1 MGGKAVLPSPQPH
14 LTAAISTQQAGRDQP
29 TGDARMTEIADPI
42 AFELFKNAIF
52 SIADEMALT
61 VVRTTYSG
69 VLKDNMDFST
79 ALADADG
86 KLVAQGLTLPG
97 HLGSIPTALESIR
110 RQFGDNMGPGD
121 IFIMNDPFDGGMHL
135 PDIFVIKPLYV
146 DGTRVAFAATVCH
159 HTDVG
164 GRVPGSNA
172 SDSTEVYAE
181 GLRIAPMK
189 MYEAGKRNDTL
200 FTFIEKNVRVPV
212 KVFGD
217 LRAQLAAC
225 HIAERQFLEL
235 IERYGADSVRL
246 YMQEVIDYAE
256 RLTRAAIARLPD
268 GVYRFEDWID
278 DDGIDVGKPIR
289 LFVTLTKQGDSL
301 IADWTGSSPQVKG
314 AINNTLSYTKA
325 ASYCAIRSVLPPG
338 IPNNEG
344 VFRAIEVIA
353 PPGTI
358 ANVVLPGATAA
369 RGLTGFRMVDCCFG
383 ALAMMV
389 PDKVFAASDG
399 GNTGISIGGYDADR
413 KPFIYVDFTCG
424 TWGGR
429 PFADGLDGNSNMF
442 ANMASTSVE
451 ITEAEHPIQILA
463 YEFIAD
469 RAGAG
474 KYRGGTPYRR
484 DYRFLEAEA
493 ILQVRSDR
501 RTIRPYGLYGG
512 NPGKPSSNYLN
523 PDRENQP
530 LESKLTMT
538 IRRGEVFRHELA
550 GAGGWGDPLERDPDA
565 VLKDVR
571 NELISLAAAANDYGV
586 VVDTHHWKID
596 VAATQRLRA
605 EIRAARGWSEVPK
618 VLWEESAKLP
628 LPTA

>member
-1 MGGKAVLPSPQPH
+1 
-14 LTAAISTQQAGRDQP
+14 
-29 TGDARMTEIADPI
+29 MTDIADPI

-97 HLGSIPTALESIR
+97 HLGSIPTALESIM

-135 PDIFVIKPLYV
+135 PDIFVIKPLFV
-146 DGTRVAFAATVCH
+146 DGIRVAFAATVCH

-189 MYEAGKRNDTL
+189 MYEAGRRNDTL

-235 IERYGADSVRL
+235 VEGHGADIVRL

-256 RLTRAAIARLPD
+256 RLTRAAVAKLPD
-268 GVYRFEDWID
+268 GVYHFEDWID

-289 LFVTLTKQGDSL
+289 LFVTLTKTGDSL
-301 IADWTGSSPQVKG
+301 SADWTGSSPQVKG

-325 ASYCAIRSVLPPG
+325 ATYCAIRSVLPPG

-389 PDKVFAASDG
+389 PDQVFAASDG

-451 ITEAEHPIQILA
+451 ITEAEQPIQILA
-463 YEFIAD
+463 YEFMAD

-512 NPGKPSSNYLN
+512 HPGKPSSNYLN
-523 PDRENQP
+523 PDDENQP

-550 GAGGWGDPLERDPDA
+550 GAGGWGDPLEREPQA

-571 NELISLAAAANDYGV
+571 NELISLAAAADDYGV
-586 VVDTHHWKID
+586 VIDTHTWTID
-596 VAATQRLRA
+596 EAATERCRA
-605 EIRAARGWSEVPK
+605 GLRAARGWSEIPK
-618 VLWEESAKLP
+618 VLWEDPPKLP
-628 LPTA
+628 LPTP